1 MQKRQSEEKSNR
13 LSTLEFSLSELQESL
28 YSKDDKIV
36 VGKLLVEETKYKS
49 DLAKNKEE
57 YLKKLENAV
66 KVQKMLKRQMKS
78 QDVTLKEK
86 IRCTL
91 NN

>member
-1 MQKRQSEEKSNR
+1 M
-13 LSTLEFSLSELQESL
+13 
-28 YSKDDKIV
+28 
-36 VGKLLVEETKYKS
+36 VGKLLVEETKYNS

-57 YLKKLENAV
+57 YLNKLENEMENAV

-86 IRCTL
+86 IRYNEQLERKFMVGVCL
-91 NN
+91 KIPLMFSGIPMCHYL

>member
-1 MQKRQSEEKSNR
+1 M
-13 LSTLEFSLSELQESL
+13 
-28 YSKDDKIV
+28 
-36 VGKLLVEETKYKS
+36 VGKLLVEETKYNS

-57 YLKKLENAV
+57 YLNKLENEMENAV